1 MANNQYINAEGKLQD
16 IVIGLDVI
24 NDRDNIYR
32 NITAKFDSPCEYSS
46 MDELEPIFREVM
58 CDGVKAGDKVIF
70 HIQHHNVVTDE
81 RDLRTAYHVD
91 CLYTWRAALIATTL
105 ADMEDTDS
113 FPNEEA
119 RIRWTGKS

>member
-46 MDELEPIFREVM
+46 MDELEPIVREVM

-81 RDLRTAYHVD
+81 RYIRTAYHVD
-91 CLYTWRAALIATTL
+91 CFNTWRAAIAAHTI
-105 ADMEDTDS
+105 AWSEDNNS
-113 FPNEEA
+113 FASKESKLE
-119 RIRWTGKS
+119 WTGKG